1 MKVKIEYAKGNPTKE
16 DLMALQ
22 AFIERKKIKGVSRV
36 GLATM
41 RPKKG
46 EMGSGIASALSALI
60 GSATEPLTT
69 LAMALVEW
77 VKLKRSEIRL
87 VGTSGAEIC
96 ISGKVK
102 DKDLQNAL
110 EKFFIQ
116 EKANVKAGAKRAS
129 KPAPP
134 PPPQAQQ
141 PGDNK

>member
-36 GLATM
+36 GLATT

>member
-22 AFIERKKIKGVSRV
+22 AFIERQKIKGVSRV
-36 GLATM
+36 GLATT

-110 EKFFIQ
+110 EKFFMQ

-129 KPAPP
+129 KPTPP

>member
-1 MKVKIEYAKGNPTKE
+1 MKVKIEYTKGNPTKE
-16 DLMALQ
+16 DLMALKE
-22 AFIERKKIKGVSRV
+22 FIERKKIKGVSRV
-36 GLATM
+36 ALATQ

-46 EMGSGIASALSALI
+46 EMGAGIVPALTALV

-102 DKDLQNAL
+102 DKDLENAL
-110 EKFFIQ
+110 EKFFTQ

-129 KPAPP
+129 RPTPP
-134 PPPQAQQ
+134 PPPQGQQ

>member
-1 MKVKIEYAKGNPTKE
+1 
-16 DLMALQ
+16 MALQ
-22 AFIERKKIKGVSRV
+22 SFIERKKIKGVSKV
-36 GLATM
+36 GLATQ

-46 EMGSGIASALSALI
+46 EMGAGIVPALTALV

-102 DKDLQNAL
+102 DKDLENAL
-110 EKFFIQ
+110 EKFFTQ

-129 KPAPP
+129 RPTPP
-134 PPPQAQQ
+134 PPPQGQQ